1 MRRTITASVR
11 RIILCPV
18 PFGVCLFGDVMSIG
32 FYSRCA
38 IAICVFLVQIH
49 LPSANAQPQSQS
61 VDLPR
66 KPLLHLDAEHLAR
79 VLGQSQPGQQPVVF
93 WPDAQSPL
101 LRFVSDGP
109 EQAPR
114 LVVGKGWSTVRFDGI
129 DDALRLLSPGA
140 SLGSASLWMVL
151 APHQNPGDF
160 RGFLATN
167 APAQRDYVSGFNIDM
182 GPGPSL
188 RWETINIEGRGFS
201 GMQNLNPNA
210 VRFGTLQIL
219 EVRLDKEQKQIALY
233 VNGKQTGQRPWTAE
247 PIALDQWTL
256 GARFYTNGPGDQQV
270 RGHAACD
277 IAELIVFEGVLSG
290 EQSQEL
296 HKRLEAKHRMLAE
309 VLPDQIKSSTD
320 SDALVKI
327 GNPPEVQ
334 MLQSGFDVHR
344 IPLEMTNVNNVLYR
358 HDGVLVTLGY
368 NGDVHLLRDTNADGL
383 EDQAKIF
390 YKNQGSLRGPIGMV
404 LTKPE
409 DPRGFGVFVS
419 SKGKVSL
426 LLDKD
431 NDDLCDEEIVV
442 ANGWEEIT
450 QNVDAVGLA
459 MAPDG
464 SLFFGLGA
472 ANYANAYL
480 VDDKGSSKFD
490 IESDRGTIQKV
501 SSDFS
506 KRETVCTGVRFP
518 IGIAFGPEGE
528 LFCTDQEGATWLANG
543 NPFDELLH
551 IQVGKHYGFP
561 PRHPKFNPSAI
572 DQPSLFD
579 YGPQHQSTC
588 GLFFNPIG
596 DADSGNLK
604 LRFGPKAW
612 GGNALVAGESR
623 GKIWRTQLV
632 KSNAGYVAQSQLI
645 ACLQKLTVDTCV
657 SPTGELVVACH
668 SGPPDWG
675 TGPVGIGSLYKVRAL
690 VASTPRPV
698 QAWRSSPSEL
708 TIAFDQPLDSTRWT
722 DLAKRIRIETGTFV
736 RAGDRYEN
744 LIPPY
749 AVVQSQMLAPRKL
762 LPVTSI
768 GLSPD
773 LRTLTVG
780 FPQVPALQHVAVTL
794 PSTADPSA
802 IDASMGSQ
810 TSRILQVQETEIDAA
825 PYGVLAQWTSQGSQG
840 PSWTGWLPHIDLQ
853 VAKSLTLGSAQHDR
867 LWELMHEP
875 GKLSLSTQLDLRG
888 IYRPKIQ
895 PGAKIDYQWPE
906 EIVTVQLSA
915 NALQV
920 NREFKLSV
928 VGKQES
934 SKEGYTLEFASVEG
948 TGPVTPLSLI
958 LEKQRGEIDL
968 VISVSTQE
976 LAHQCALPV
985 NRFWMPWVT
994 EQPKTT
1000 DDAIELAKVPE
1011 LDGGNWGNGRR
1022 LFLSESVGC
1031 SKCHTEPGSGIEPK
1045 LGPDLSNMPSRD
1057 YASNLRDIL
1066 QPSYAINPEFIGHQ
1080 VRLSDGTVLTGV
1092 LREQGGKLILGDAQ
1106 GRMQEIVRS
1115 DIEQM
1120 VASKLS
1126 VMPTGLIDK
1135 LDQTQVRDL
1144 MTYLMKLPPSMPLS
1158 GPIAAPSLRTAAE
1171 VAQVLEGSK
1180 PLAGDLRRLKVVLI
1194 AGPKDHGP
1202 AEHDYPAWLMQWGQ
1216 LLTAAPELDVQVG
1229 WEFPTQ
1235 EQIADADVLIFFQ
1248 KGSWDQ
1254 ARAAA
1259 MDAFFARGGG
1269 AIYLHWA
1276 VNGSDRVEDFSKRIG
1291 LASWGGKI
1299 QFRHGPLE
1307 LQITNRNHPIMR
1319 NVPTLDL
1326 LDESYWKLTGD
1337 VSRIGL
1343 LATSQEDGQPTPQ
1356 IWTYEPN
1363 GGRVFVSIPGH
1374 YSWTF
1379 DDPIFRIVLLR
1390 AIAWVAKEPIDRFN
1404 ELVPLGARMKR

>member
-18 PFGVCLFGDVMSIG
+18 PFGVCFFGDVMSIR
-32 FYSRCA
+32 FYSRCV
-38 IAICVFLVQIH
+38 IALCVFLVEIH
-49 LPSANAQPQSQS
+49 LPSAHAQPQSQS

-219 EVRLDKEQKQIALY
+219 EVRLDKEQKQIVLC
-233 VNGKQTGQRPWTAE
+233 VNGKQTGQRPWAAE
-247 PIALDQWTL
+247 PISLDQWTL
-256 GARFYTNGPGDQQV
+256 GARFYTNGPGDQLV

-320 SDALVKI
+320 FDALVKI
-327 GNPPEVQ
+327 DNPPEVQ
-334 MLQSGFDVHR
+334 MLHRGFDVHR

-383 EDQAKIF
+383 EDQAKVF

-404 LTKPE
+404 LTKPG

-431 NDDLCDEEIVV
+431 QDDLCDEEIVA

-480 VDDKGSSKFD
+480 VDDKGASKFD
-490 IESDRGTIQKV
+490 IKSDRGTIQKV

-561 PRHPKFNPSAI
+561 PRHPQFNPSVI

-675 TGPVGIGSLYKVRAL
+675 TGPAGLGSLYKVRAL
-690 VASTPRPV
+690 AASTPRPV
-698 QAWRSSPSEL
+698 QAWRSSPSEM

-825 PYGVLAQWTSQGSQG
+825 PYGVLAQWTSQGSHE

-906 EIVTVQLSA
+906 EIVTVKLSA
-915 NALQV
+915 KALQV
-920 NREFKLSV
+920 NQEFKLSV
-928 VGKQES
+928 VGKQDS

-1000 DDAIELAKVPE
+1000 DDAMELAKVPE

-1066 QPSYAINPEFIGHQ
+1066 QPSHAINPEFIGHQ

-1254 ARAAA
+1254 VRAAA

-1379 DDPIFRIVLLR
+1379 DDPIFRIVVLR

>member
-1 MRRTITASVR
+1 M
-11 RIILCPV
+11 L
-18 PFGVCLFGDVMSIG
+18 
-32 FYSRCA
+32 
-38 IAICVFLVQIH
+38 
-49 LPSANAQPQSQS
+49 
-61 VDLPR
+61 DLPA
-66 KPLLHLDAEHLAR
+66 KPLLHLDAEQLAR
-79 VLGQSQPGQQPVVF
+79 MLGQNQPGEQTVTA
-93 WPDAQSPL
+93 WPDVQSPS
-101 LRFVSDGP
+101 LRFVSQGS

-114 LVVGKGWSTVRFDGI
+114 LIVGPGWATVRFDGI
-129 DDALRLLSPGA
+129 DDALRLETPSA
-140 SLGSASLWMVL
+140 RLGSASLWMVL
-151 APHQNPGDF
+151 APHNNPGDF

-167 APAQRDYVSGFNIDM
+167 APAQRDYVSGINIDM
-182 GPGPSL
+182 GPGPSM
-188 RWETINIEGRGFS
+188 RWETINVEGRGFS
-201 GMQNLNPNA
+201 GMQNLSPNP
-210 VRFGTLQIL
+210 VQFGTLQIL
-219 EVRLDKEQKQIALY
+219 EIRLDKDQKQISLS
-233 VNGKQTGQRPWTAE
+233 VNGKPAGTRPWTTD
-247 PIALDQWTL
+247 PISLDQWTL

-277 IAELIVFEGVLSG
+277 IAELIVFEGLLSG

-296 HKRLEAKHRMLAE
+296 HKRLDAKHRKLAE
-309 VLPDQIKSSTD
+309 VLPDQIRTMTH
-320 SDALVKI
+320 SDAIVKI
-327 GNPPEVQ
+327 ENPPEVQ
-334 MLQSGFDVHR
+334 MLQSGFEVHR
-344 IPLEMTNVNNVLYR
+344 IPLELTNINNVLYR

-383 EDQAKIF
+383 EDQATVF

-404 LTKPE
+404 LTKPA
-409 DPRGFGVFVS
+409 DPRGFGVFVA

-431 NDDLCDEEIVV
+431 NDGRCDEEIAV
-442 ANGWEEIT
+442 AKGWEEIA

-464 SLFFGLGA
+464 SLYFGLGA

-480 VDDKGSSKFD
+480 VDEKGTSKFD
-490 IESDRGTIQKV
+490 LKSDRGTIQKV
-501 SSDFS
+501 SPDFS

-518 IGIAFGPEGE
+518 IGIAFGPDGE

-551 IQVGKHYGFP
+551 IQAGRHYGFP
-561 PRHPKFNPSAI
+561 PRHPQFNPSVI

-596 DADSGNLK
+596 DPESGGSIN
-604 LRFGPKAW
+604 RFGPSTW
-612 GGNALVAGESR
+612 GGNAIVAGESR
-623 GKIWRTQLV
+623 GKIWRTQIVHSKL
-632 KSNAGYVAQSQLI
+632 GYVAQSQLI

-657 SPTGELVVACH
+657 SPRGDLVVACH

-675 TGPVGIGSLYKVRAL
+675 TGPAGIGSLYKIRAL
-690 VASTPRPV
+690 VGSAPRPAL
-698 QAWRSSPSEL
+698 AWRSSPSEM
-708 TIAFDQPLDSTRWT
+708 TIAFDQPLDPTRWT
-722 DLAKRIRIETGTFV
+722 DLAKKIRIETGPYV

-749 AVVQSQMLAPRKL
+749 AVVQSQLLGSRKL

-773 LRTLTVG
+773 LRTLTIG
-780 FPQVPALQHVAVTL
+780 FPQVSALQHVAVSL
-794 PSTADPSA
+794 PTTTDPKELGGSIA
-802 IDASMGSQ
+802 SQ
-810 TSRILQVQETEIDAA
+810 TSRLEQVQECEVDAA
-825 PYGVLAQWTSQGSQG
+825 PYGVVAQW
-840 PSWTGWLPHIDLQ
+840 PSLGNERPDWIGWLPHIDLA
-853 VAKSLTLGSAQHDR
+853 VSKSLTQGSAEHDR
-867 LWELMHEP
+867 LWTLMQEP
-875 GKLSLSTQLDLRG
+875 GKLTLNTQLDLRG

-906 EIVTVQLSA
+906 EIVTLKLGA
-915 NALQV
+915 KG
-920 NREFKLSV
+920 RESNESLNLSV
-928 VGKQES
+928 GLFVAEH
-934 SKEGYTLEFASVEG
+934 TLLLDIDRQDPVHEFTFQFASQEG
-948 TGPVTPLSLI
+948 TGPVTPLSMT
-958 LEKQRGEIDL
+958 LEKPRGDVDSWIC
-968 VISVSTQE
+968 VSTQE
-976 LAHQCALPV
+976 FAKETPLALT
-985 NRFWMPWVT
+985 RFLMPWVT
-994 EQPKTT
+994 ERSNKEESVSE
-1000 DDAIELAKVPE
+1000 IAKVPE
-1011 LDGGNWGNGRR
+1011 LDGGNWGAGRR
-1022 LFLSESVGC
+1022 LFMSDSLGC
-1031 SKCHTEPGSGIEPK
+1031 LKCHTEPGSGLAPK

-1057 YASNLRDIL
+1057 YASNLRDIM
-1066 QPSYAINPEFIGHQ
+1066 QPSHAINPEFIGHQ

-1106 GRMQEIVRS
+1106 GRLQEVLRS

-1120 VASKLS
+1120 VPSKLS
-1126 VMPTGLIDK
+1126 IMPVGLLDK
-1135 LDQTQVRDL
+1135 LDATQVRDL
-1144 MTYLMKLPPSMPLS
+1144 MTYLMKPPPSMPLS
-1158 GPIAAPSLRTAAE
+1158 GPIAAPSLRTAAQ

-1180 PLAGDLRRLKVVLI
+1180 KIEGDPRRMKVVLI

-1216 LLTAAPELDVQVG
+1216 LLTAAPEVDVQVA
-1229 WEFPTQ
+1229 WEFPDQ

-1254 ARAAA
+1254 ERADA
-1259 MDAFFARGGG
+1259 MDKFFARGGG

-1276 VNGSDRVEDFSKRIG
+1276 VNGSERVEDFSKRIG

-1299 QFRHGPLE
+1299 KFRHGPLE
-1307 LQITNRNHPIMR
+1307 LDVTDKEHPIMR

-1343 LATSQEDGQPTPQ
+1343 LATSNEDGQATPQ
-1356 IWTYEPN
+1356 MWTYESG

-1379 DDPIFRIVLLR
+1379 DDPIFRIVVLR
-1390 AIAWVAKEPIDRFN
+1390 ALAWVSREPIDRYN

>member
-18 PFGVCLFGDVMSIG
+18 PFGVCFFGDVMSIR
-32 FYSRCA
+32 FYSRCV
-38 IAICVFLVQIH
+38 IALCVFLVEIH

-101 LRFVSDGP
+101 LRFVSDEP
-109 EQAPR
+109 DQAPR

-219 EVRLDKEQKQIALY
+219 EVRLDKEQKQIVLC
-233 VNGKQTGQRPWTAE
+233 VNGKQTGQRPWAAE
-247 PIALDQWTL
+247 PISLDQWTL

-320 SDALVKI
+320 SDAIVKI
-327 GNPPEVQ
+327 DNPPEVQ

-404 LTKPE
+404 LTKPG

-431 NDDLCDEEIVV
+431 QDDLCDEEIVA

-480 VDDKGSSKFD
+480 VDDKGASKFD
-490 IESDRGTIQKV
+490 IKSDRGTIQKV

-588 GLFFNPIG
+588 GLFFNPFG
-596 DADSGNLK
+596 DTDSGNLE
-604 LRFGPKAW
+604 LRFGPKTW

-675 TGPVGIGSLYKVRAL
+675 TGPAGIGSLYKVRAL

-698 QAWRSSPSEL
+698 QAWRSSPSEM

-906 EIVTVQLSA
+906 EIVTVKLSA
-915 NALQV
+915 KALQV
-920 NREFKLSV
+920 NQEFKLSV
-928 VGKQES
+928 VGKQDS

-1000 DDAIELAKVPE
+1000 VDAMELAKVPE

-1066 QPSYAINPEFIGHQ
+1066 QPSHAINPEFIGHQ

-1180 PLAGDLRRLKVVLI
+1180 PLTGDLRRLKVVLI

-1379 DDPIFRIVLLR
+1379 DDPIFRIVVLR

>member
-1 MRRTITASVR
+1 FN
-11 RIILCPV
+11 
-18 PFGVCLFGDVMSIG
+18 PFG
-32 FYSRCA
+32 
-38 IAICVFLVQIH
+38 
-49 LPSANAQPQSQS
+49 
-61 VDLPR
+61 
-66 KPLLHLDAEHLAR
+66 
-79 VLGQSQPGQQPVVF
+79 
-93 WPDAQSPL
+93 
-101 LRFVSDGP
+101 
-109 EQAPR
+109 
-114 LVVGKGWSTVRFDGI
+114 
-129 DDALRLLSPGA
+129 
-140 SLGSASLWMVL
+140 
-151 APHQNPGDF
+151 
-160 RGFLATN
+160 
-167 APAQRDYVSGFNIDM
+167 
-182 GPGPSL
+182 
-188 RWETINIEGRGFS
+188 
-201 GMQNLNPNA
+201 
-210 VRFGTLQIL
+210 
-219 EVRLDKEQKQIALY
+219 
-233 VNGKQTGQRPWTAE
+233 
-247 PIALDQWTL
+247 
-256 GARFYTNGPGDQQV
+256 
-270 RGHAACD
+270 
-277 IAELIVFEGVLSG
+277 
-290 EQSQEL
+290 
-296 HKRLEAKHRMLAE
+296 
-309 VLPDQIKSSTD
+309 
-320 SDALVKI
+320 
-327 GNPPEVQ
+327 
-334 MLQSGFDVHR
+334 
-344 IPLEMTNVNNVLYR
+344 
-358 HDGVLVTLGY
+358 
-368 NGDVHLLRDTNADGL
+368 DT
-383 EDQAKIF
+383 
-390 YKNQGSLRGPIGMV
+390 
-404 LTKPE
+404 
-409 DPRGFGVFVS
+409 
-419 SKGKVSL
+419 
-426 LLDKD
+426 
-431 NDDLCDEEIVV
+431 
-442 ANGWEEIT
+442 
-450 QNVDAVGLA
+450 
-459 MAPDG
+459 
-464 SLFFGLGA
+464 
-472 ANYANAYL
+472 
-480 VDDKGSSKFD
+480 
-490 IESDRGTIQKV
+490 
-501 SSDFS
+501 
-506 KRETVCTGVRFP
+506 
-518 IGIAFGPEGE
+518 
-528 LFCTDQEGATWLANG
+528 
-543 NPFDELLH
+543 
-551 IQVGKHYGFP
+551 
-561 PRHPKFNPSAI
+561 
-572 DQPSLFD
+572 
-579 YGPQHQSTC
+579 
-588 GLFFNPIG
+588 
-596 DADSGNLK
+596 DSGNLK

-632 KSNAGYVAQSQLI
+632 KSNAGYVAQSHLI

-657 SPTGELVVACH
+657 SPTRELVVACH

-1000 DDAIELAKVPE
+1000 DDAMELAKVPE

-1066 QPSYAINPEFIGHQ
+1066 QPSHAINPEFIGHQ
-1080 VRLSDGTVLTGV
+1080 VRLSDATVLTGV

-1180 PLAGDLRRLKVVLI
+1180 PLTGDLRRLKVVLI

-1254 ARAAA
+1254 VRAAA

-1379 DDPIFRIVLLR
+1379 DDPIFRIVVLR
-1390 AIAWVAKEPIDRFN
+1390 AIAWVANEPIDRFN

>member
-18 PFGVCLFGDVMSIG
+18 PFGVCFFGDVMSIR
-32 FYSRCA
+32 FYSRCV
-38 IAICVFLVQIH
+38 IALCVFLVEIH

-109 EQAPR
+109 EKAPR
-114 LVVGKGWSTVRFDGI
+114 LIIGKGWSTVRFDGI

-219 EVRLDKEQKQIALY
+219 EVRLDKEQKQIVLY
-233 VNGKQTGQRPWTAE
+233 VNGKQTGQRPWAAE
-247 PIALDQWTL
+247 PISLDQWTL
-256 GARFYTNGPGDQQV
+256 GARFYTNGPGDQLV

-320 SDALVKI
+320 FDALVKI
-327 GNPPEVQ
+327 DNPPEVQ
-334 MLQSGFDVHR
+334 MLHRGFDVHR

-404 LTKPE
+404 LTKPG

-431 NDDLCDEEIVV
+431 QDDLCDEEIVA

-480 VDDKGSSKFD
+480 VDDKGASKFD
-490 IESDRGTIQKV
+490 IKSDRGTIQKV

-675 TGPVGIGSLYKVRAL
+675 TGPAGIGSLYKVRAL

-698 QAWRSSPSEL
+698 QAWRSSPSEM

-906 EIVTVQLSA
+906 EIVTVKLSA
-915 NALQV
+915 KALQV
-920 NREFKLSV
+920 NQEFKLSV
-928 VGKQES
+928 VGKQDS

-1066 QPSYAINPEFIGHQ
+1066 QPSHAINPEFIGHQ
-1080 VRLSDGTVLTGV
+1080 VRLSDATVLTGV

-1180 PLAGDLRRLKVVLI
+1180 PLTGDLRRLKVVLI

-1379 DDPIFRIVLLR
+1379 DDPIFRIVVLR